1 MIAPPARRLG
11 VVRPLSAVARDSG
24 KRGTKGGRLEIRVLG
39 DILTQL
45 ERHHRSDLFRY
56 KSAGA
61 WHDISTQDFFST
73 VRSLALGL
81 ETLGVVKGERVAIL
95 SENRPEWTAFDHA
108 LLSLGAVVVPIYAS
122 LLTEQVRFILE
133 NSQAHAVVVSG
144 VAQLEKLRPALPSL
158 PDLSRVIILDAG
170 QTPPGDA
177 VSWTS
182 VLAAGEAA
190 QRAEPQRF
198 EARRSAIRPEDPA
211 SILYTSGTTGEPKG
225 VVLTHGNFAF
235 NVNATLKLI
244 PFSSDDATLSFLP
257 LTHVFERMVEFAYLS
272 AGASIAYA
280 ESIEAVPQNM
290 AEVRPTVVSSV
301 PRFFEKAH
309 DRIVSKLRSLPWPRR
324 LLVGLLLRAARRRAR
339 ALLEKRPAPPV
350 ARLLHPLTDRLV
362 FAPLREKMGGRI
374 RFFISGSAPLEP
386 RIAEFFYAAGIT
398 ILEGYGLTETAPVVA
413 VNTLERT
420 RLGTVGPVIPGVEV
434 RIAEDGEIL
443 VRGPNVMQGYFR
455 NEAATREAMQD
466 GWFHTGDIGVVD
478 SDGFLKITDRKKE
491 LLKTSGGKMVA
502 PQPLENLLKSDR
514 AISQAVVLGDRRK
527 FVSALIVPDFDWLAS
542 FARHKQISTKN
553 VDELLRDPRVLDLY
567 RARVRSKMAGL
578 PSYETVKK
586 FRLLPRELSQEAG
599 ELTPTLKVKRRV
611 VEKKYADLIESIYKE

>member
-1 MIAPPARRLG
+1 
-11 VVRPLSAVARDSG
+11 V
-24 KRGTKGGRLEIRVLG
+24 EIRVLG

-45 ERHHRSDLFRY
+45 ERDHPRSDLFRY
-56 KSAGA
+56 KSAGS
-61 WHDISTQDFFST
+61 WHDISTEDFFST

-133 NSQAHAVVVSG
+133 NSEARAVVVSG
-144 VAQLEKLRPALPSL
+144 AAQLGKLRPALPSL
-158 PDLSRVIILDAG
+158 PALAQILILDAG
-170 QTPPGDA
+170 ETPPGDA
-177 VSWTS
+177 VSWTA

-190 QRAEPQRF
+190 HRAEPERF
-198 EARRSAIRPEDPA
+198 EARRAAIRPEDPA

-244 PFSSDDATLSFLP
+244 PFSSDDVTLSFLP

-309 DRIVSKLRSLPWPRR
+309 DRIVSNVRSLPWPRR
-324 LLVGLLLRAARRRAR
+324 LLAGLLLREARRRAR
-339 ALLEKRPAPPV
+339 ALLEKHPVPPL
-350 ARLLHPLTDRLV
+350 ARLLHPLADRRI
-362 FAPLREKMGGRI
+362 FAPIREKMGGRI
-374 RFFISGSAPLEP
+374 RFFVSGGAPLAP
-386 RIAEFFYAAGIT
+386 RIAEFFYAAGIP
-398 ILEGYGLTETAPVVA
+398 ILEGYGLTETSPVVA
-413 VNTLERT
+413 VNTLEKI

-455 NEAATREAMQD
+455 NEAATREAMKD
-466 GWFHTGDIGVVD
+466 GWFHTGDIGVID
-478 SDGFLKITDRKKE
+478 PDGFLRITDRKKE
-491 LLKTSGGKMVA
+491 VLKTSGGKMVA

-542 FARHKQISTKN
+542 FARAKQISTRSL
-553 VDELLRDPRVLDLY
+553 DELLRDPRVLDLY
-567 RARVRSKMAGL
+567 RARIRAKMAGL

-611 VEKKYADLIESIYKE
+611 IEQKYADLIESIYKE